1 MLRPTVLLCVIAC
14 VAASCSSG
22 EPELTG
28 YENPERAVVSWFEA
42 IDAGDTAQATRAVD
56 EDTLAIILSIE
67 NDLDDATT
75 ARFLTEGIPLGTQAS
90 YWASFADGFN
100 EFASRTISTIT
111 VGEAKEFEA
120 EGMTFARVPISGGPS
135 AQSVVYARMR
145 EDGTWQVDMIATLA
159 DGFASLLSSNFG
171 RLSNTE
177 DGAVIAGAYT
187 TVVAPGLWAAVSDG
201 QFGDDFNRVA
211 LALLGDI
218 EG

>member
-1 MLRPTVLLCVIAC
+1 MLRATLLLCLTAC
-14 VAASCSSG
+14 VAVSCSSG
-22 EPELTG
+22 DPEVTG

-42 IDAGDTAQATRAVD
+42 IDAGDTAQATRAVN

-75 ARFLTEGIPLGTQAS
+75 AGYLTDGIPLGTQAS
-90 YWASFADGFN
+90 YWASFAQGFN

-111 VGEAKEFEA
+111 VGEANQFEV
-120 EGMTFARVPISGGPS
+120 EGTTYAKVPISGGPS
-135 AQSVVYARMR
+135 AESVVYARMR
-145 EDGTWQVDMIATLA
+145 EDGTWQVDLIATLA

-171 RLSNTE
+171 SLTNTE

-187 TVVAPGLWAAVSDG
+187 TVVAPALWAAVSDG